1 MKLVGPLNWT
11 RIVSGSFFAG
21 IVVAGSGIVVAGHL
35 TIEGFC
41 IIVGIVPW
49 QEVRGPTEVYIAHH
63 NPRAA
68 VDLPGGVL
76 PVVYDKAVCQSYLDQ
91 SSHASG
97 AKPLTREPLA
107 APKLGLYSRPSL
119 ADNMY

>member
-21 IVVAGSGIVVAGHL
+21 IVVAGSGIVLAGHL

-41 IIVGIVPW
+41 IIVGIVLW
-49 QEVRGPTEVYIAHH
+49 QEVRGPTEVYMAH
-63 NPRAA
+63 NPRAG

-91 SSHASG
+91 SS
-97 AKPLTREPLA
+97 LA
-107 APKLGLYSRPSL
+107 
-119 ADNMY
+119 